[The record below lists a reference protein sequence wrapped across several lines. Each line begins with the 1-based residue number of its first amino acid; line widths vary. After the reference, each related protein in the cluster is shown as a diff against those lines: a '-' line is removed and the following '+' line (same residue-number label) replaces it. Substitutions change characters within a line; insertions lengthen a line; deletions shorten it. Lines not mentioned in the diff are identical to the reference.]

1 MKELYPW
8 QQEAW
13 QSLNGLRMRLPN
25 ALMIKGAKGIGKLEM
40 AVNFAQSLLCE
51 APLAS
56 GLPCFQCDSCHWF
69 EQGSH
74 PDFRL
79 VQPDALTSTEDS
91 SEKESGKKP
100 SREISVDQIRALANF
115 SNLSSHR
122 GGYRIVLIHPAESMN
137 NNSANALLKTLEEP
151 TEKLLFILVTHKP
164 QQLLPTI
171 LSRCLSL
178 VVSTPSREIGA
189 AWLKQQGVVNPE
201 NALAQSGFAPL
212 QALHWA
218 EESEGSEEVNVLL
231 SAIQRPDRMD
241 ALALADKL
249 QRSAPALV
257 VHCLQ
262 QWCYDLASVKLT
274 DSVRYFPEQTD
285 ILKKLSANIP
295 SMRLLRY
302 QKELQLAK
310 REAFHPLN
318 AKLQFESILLSYQ
331 QVCTAS
337 GV

>member
-13 QSLNGLRMRLPN
+13 QSLNGLITRLPN
-25 ALMIKGAKGIGKLEM
+25 ALLIKGEKGIGKLDM
-40 AVNFAQSLLCE
+40 AVGFAQSLLCE
-51 APLAS
+51 APSSS
-56 GLPCFQCDSCHWF
+56 GMPCFQCDSCHWF

-74 PDFRL
+74 PDFRS
-79 VQPDALTSTEDS
+79 VQPDALTSAEDG
-91 SEKESGKKP
+91 SEKENGKKP

-115 SNLSSHR
+115 ANLSSHR

-178 VVSTPSREIGA
+178 VVSTPSREVGA
-189 AWLKQQGVVNPE
+189 AWLKQQGVANPE

-212 QALHWA
+212 LALHWA
-218 EESEGSEEVNVLL
+218 EDGEGTEEINVLL
-231 SAIQRPDRMD
+231 SAIQRPEQMD

-249 QRSAPALV
+249 QRSSPPLV

-262 QWCYDLASVKLT
+262 QWCYDLASSKLT
-274 DSVRYFPEQTD
+274 NRVRYFPEQSEV
-285 ILKKLSANIP
+285 LKKLSANIP
-295 SMRLLRY
+295 PMRLLRY
-302 QKELQLAK
+302 QKELQIAK

-318 AKLQFESILLSYQ
+318 PKLQFESIFLSYQ

-337 GV
+337 GA